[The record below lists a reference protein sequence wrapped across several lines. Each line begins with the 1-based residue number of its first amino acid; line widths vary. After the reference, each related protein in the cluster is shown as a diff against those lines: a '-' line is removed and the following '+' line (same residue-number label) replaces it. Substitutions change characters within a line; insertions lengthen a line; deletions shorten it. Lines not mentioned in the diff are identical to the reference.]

1 MRFIS
6 TLCLLLGA
14 SFASYAGLITSA
26 TGNMTGPNG
35 YLQNFNTG
43 SLSPTGTLA
52 ANNPLPLT
60 SFFPTGIAIG
70 ASGVNVT
77 ITSGGPGSGGG
88 SFNTGST
95 GALRESTSGN
105 FVITN
110 WSGADFSSA
119 SSFARTITLTF
130 SQAISEF
137 LVDYTGSNAPAA
149 TNYFYINGDNTT
161 TYDLGTGSG
170 QIGLDNSNISSVTFF
185 TNGTDGNTGIGS
197 DLVLLDNLRIVTNA
211 NGNPNTGTGTGN
223 PNPGDVPEPST
234 YALIG
239 AGLMGLAYARRKK

>member
-26 TGNMTGPNG
+26 TGNMAGPNG

-43 SLSPTGTLA
+43 SLSPNGSLA
-52 ANNPLPLT
+52 TNNPLPLT

-70 ASGVNVT
+70 TSGVNVT
-77 ITSGGPGSGGG
+77 ITSGGPGGNPG
-88 SFNTGST
+88 SYNTGST
-95 GALRESTSGN
+95 GALREISSGN
-105 FVITN
+105 YVITN
-110 WSGADFSSA
+110 WSGADVSVA

-137 LVDYTGSNAPAA
+137 LVDYSGSNSPQS
-149 TNYFYINGDNTT
+149 TNYFYINGNTGT
-161 TYDLGTGSG
+161 TYSLPSGSG
-170 QIGLDNSNISSVTFF
+170 SIGLDASTITSVTFY
-185 TNGTDGNTGIGS
+185 TNGPDGNLGIGS
-197 DLVLLDNLRIVTNA
+197 DLVTLDNLRIVTNA

-223 PNPGDVPEPST
+223 PNPGQVPEPST

-239 AGLMGLAYARRKK
+239 AGLMGVFYARRKK

>member
-52 ANNPLPLT
+52 TNNPLPLT

-77 ITSGGPGSGGG
+77 ITSGGPSGSPG
-88 SFNTGST
+88 STNTGST
-95 GALRESTSGN
+95 GALREVSTGN

-110 WSGADFSSA
+110 WSGADVSAA

-137 LVDYTGSNAPAA
+137 LVDYGGSNSSV
-149 TNYFYINGDNTT
+149 TNYFYINGDTGT
-161 TYDLGTGSG
+161 TYGLPSASGS
-170 QIGLDNSNISSVTFF
+170 IGLDASTITSVTFF
-185 TNGTDGNTGIGS
+185 TNSADGNLGIGS
-197 DLVLLDNLRIVTNA
+197 DLVTLDNLRIVTNA
-211 NGNPNTGTGTGN
+211 NGNQNTGTGTGN
-223 PNPGDVPEPST
+223 PNPGEVPEPST

-239 AGLMGLAYARRKK
+239 AGLVGVFYARRKK